1 MTTSEPT
8 SFTALMQDSDA
19 FMAEVNKAV
28 HNTLRVH
35 KLLGYPVAV
44 WRDGQVVWVPPEQIP
59 IREEANGELPQLPT

>member
-1 MTTSEPT
+1 MTGSEPT
-8 SFTALMQDSDA
+8 NFSALMQDSDA

-35 KLLGYPVAV
+35 KLLGLPVAV

-59 IREEANGELPQLPT
+59 HCEDANGELPTLPS